1 MNGVEGEALRYVELN
16 PVRAGLVGAA
26 ADWPWPSAAAHLGG
40 RDRTGLLDPT
50 EWGATYWTK
59 DSTTPKR
66 WNGLGKPHG
75 PVGYPGAP
83 ISSNSWRRPRTVRYA
98 LK

>member
-26 ADWPWPSAAAHLGG
+26 ADWPWLSAAVHLGG

-83 ISSNSWRRPRTVRYA
+83 SS
-98 LK
+98 